1 VYFEERMNDEAVA
14 RLTLDRDLRSA
25 LELGQLTVHYQPL
38 VDLKTGE
45 VVAAEALMRWQHPER
60 GWIAPSR
67 FIPVAE
73 ESGFIEELGA
83 FALAQACAQM
93 RAWRDDGLPVR
104 RVSVNVSPRQLRKA
118 GMAALIERT
127 ARDAGI
133 DLEAL
138 QIEITEGLLIDH
150 AERAGVLL
158 REVADTG
165 ATIALDD
172 FGTGF
177 SSMAYLNR
185 FPIHTIKIDRVFVDG
200 IESGRNSAAI
210 VEAIIAMSHAL
221 GKVVVAEGVET
232 AGQLEILK
240 ALGCDEVQ
248 GFHFAR
254 PMPANE
260 FAAFVRGQLASREGA
275 AASQGG

>member
-1 VYFEERMNDEAVA
+1 
-14 RLTLDRDLRSA
+14 
-25 LELGQLTVHYQPL
+25 L
-38 VDLKTGE
+38 VDLRTGE
-45 VVAAEALMRWQHPER
+45 VVAAEALMRWLHPER

-83 FALAQACAQM
+83 FALAQACVQM

-118 GMAALIERT
+118 GMAALIERS

-221 GKVVVAEGVET
+221 GKTVVAEGVET

-248 GFHFAR
+248 GFHFA
-254 PMPANE
+254 PAMPANE
-260 FAAFVRGQLASREGA
+260 FAAFVRRQLESREGA
-275 AASQGG
+275 AAAQGL